1 MQTMRF
7 IAPFAAVL
15 ALSAC
20 GGGGGLGGVLGGLGG
35 NTPQCD
41 PGTTVQLANPAPNQ
55 FNVSP
60 NIGQI
65 TVVANGNADTL
76 YNTYPQ
82 WSVRLPASFGGPPIQ
97 GGPLHSSTAA
107 TSRIRSNPTSITLL
121 PCLRCRKALRGT
133 RHWSK
138 TTAIRARPTP
148 RNRLRPNG

>member
-82 WSVRLPASFGGPPIQ
+82 WSVQLTSFGGPPIQ
-97 GGPLHSSTAA
+97 GGPLQLVDGRNFTHPFQSDFYYASSMPALPQGVTWNATLVENNGNSCTAYPMQ
-107 TSRIRSNPTSITLL
+107 SF
-121 PCLRCRKALRGT
+121 
-133 RHWSK
+133 
-138 TTAIRARPTP
+138 TT
-148 RNRLRPNG
+148 